1 MILLI
6 IEALSPARFETYL
19 TAAGRDHDRAQKLYM
34 WNAHIGRAFHT
45 PIQAVEVAL
54 RNAINQALMA
64 RYGQD
69 WWKNEAFL
77 NIVDR
82 ERGSN
87 LDTVQNRI
95 RNRRQSLITG
105 QIVAGLS
112 FGFWVGMLQRRYNP
126 NVWSAQLR
134 LAFPNL
140 PQTEDRNSLF
150 RAAGAVSHLR
160 NRISHHEPIFK
171 RDISADYAAMM
182 TLLNWICPATHDWV
196 RPHCHVQE
204 ILRRKP

>member
-1 MILLI
+1 MILLV
-6 IEALSPARFETYL
+6 IEALSPDRFETYL
-19 TAAGRDHDRAQKLYM
+19 TAAGRDDARAQKLYI
-34 WNAHIGRAFHT
+34 WNAHIGGAFHT
-45 PIQAVEVAL
+45 PIQAVEIAL
-54 RNAINQALMA
+54 RNGINKALMA

-69 WWKNEAFL
+69 WWENEAFL

-82 ERGSN
+82 ERRSN
-87 LDTVQNRI
+87 LETVQSRI
-95 RNRRQSLITG
+95 KNRRISLSTG

-126 NVWSAQLR
+126 DVWGAQLR

-140 PQTEDRNSLF
+140 PQTENRNSLF

-171 RDISADYAAMM
+171 RDISADYSTMM
-182 TLLNWICPATHDWV
+182 ALLNWISPATHDWV
-196 RPHCHVQE
+196 RPHCRVQE
-204 ILRRKP
+204 VLRRKP